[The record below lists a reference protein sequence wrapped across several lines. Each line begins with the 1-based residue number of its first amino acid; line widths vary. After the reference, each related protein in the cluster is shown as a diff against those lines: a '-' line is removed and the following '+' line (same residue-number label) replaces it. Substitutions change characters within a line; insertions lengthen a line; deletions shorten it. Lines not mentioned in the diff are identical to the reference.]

1 MKLVGDNMTDVK
13 RKNRSVILQNLHEN
27 GGTSRKRLSEAVQL
41 TPATISKI
49 IADMIEEDLVISGAQ
64 LLGGKNAGRREVM
77 VMVNYRAYAS
87 LGLQINLGAAVLSA
101 TWLDG
106 SLIFSEDVPLPPEA
120 PADSTIEQLTGQLLK
135 LADRHA
141 LKRERII
148 GIGVAIRGITDMQ
161 NRVARRTLGALDTED
176 YPIADKIEAL
186 SGMKV
191 VLANNVRSLLMAQMF
206 ASKDK
211 GKESQYFLRCEY
223 GIGAALSVEGEIWAG
238 HNNRC
243 SEIGHVPV
251 IRRGGKPCTCGKSG
265 CLQTIASPTAIVTD
279 AMEIFSEQATP
290 VLWNMA
296 KAIGKDQIGVEMILE
311 AARNGDERVG
321 EIVDRA
327 IALLA
332 GTLKTVIY
340 TINPAKLVLYGQI
353 FENSFYLNRFL
364 AEMEE
369 GMDAETGLIEIQ
381 KSLYNQ
387 QLETKAACILV
398 IEHFFKRGGIME

>member
-1 MKLVGDNMTDVK
+1 MKLIGDNMTDIK

-27 GGTSRKRLSEAVQL
+27 GGTSRKRLSAAVQL

-49 IADMIEEDLVISGAQ
+49 VADMIEEGLVISGAQ
-64 LLGGKNAGRREVM
+64 LHNEKNAGRREVM
-77 VMVNYRAYAS
+77 VKVNYRAYSS
-87 LGLQINLGAAVLSA
+87 LGIQINLGAAVLSA

-106 SLIFSEDVPLPPEA
+106 SIIFSENVPLSSAA
-120 PADSTIEQLTGQLLK
+120 PADDTIEQLTRRLLE
-135 LADRHA
+135 LAERHS
-141 LKRERII
+141 LQRDRII

-161 NRVARRTLGALDTED
+161 NRVARRTLGALDRD
-176 YPIADKIEAL
+176 NYPIADKIEEL
-186 SGMKV
+186 SKMRV
-191 VLANNVRSLLMAQMF
+191 VLADNVRSLLMAQMF
-206 ASKDK
+206 ESKEK

-223 GIGAALSVEGEIWAG
+223 GIGAALSIEGEIWSG

-265 CLQTIASPTAIVTD
+265 CLQTIASPLAIVTD
-279 AMEIFSEQATP
+279 TLEIFSAEATP

-296 KAIGKDQIGVEMILE
+296 RDLDKEQITLDMILE

-327 IALLA
+327 ISLLS

-340 TINPAKLVLYGQI
+340 TVNPAKLVLYGQI

-387 QLETKAACILV
+387 QLETKAACILA
-398 IEHFFKRGGIME
+398 IERFFKMGGIIE